1 MANDC
6 NPQNEPKKEKTFHR
20 VNPESVGI
28 VKMTAI
34 IERYNKAHETSYTYG
49 KFVDLVDSGKIRI
62 EGDLID
68 C

>member
-1 MANDC
+1 MANDRK
-6 NPQNEPKKEKTFHR
+6 PQNEPKKDKPFHR

-34 IERYNKAHETSYTYG
+34 IEDYNKAHGTSYTYG
-49 KFVDLVDSGKIRI
+49 KFVALVDSGKIKI
-62 EGDLID
+62 ER